1 MNDFLNELW
10 LHPRHIQSRAVTAE
24 NPDGSPG
31 GGAKSPALAGS
42 ASEHLGEGWKTRPSV
57 HIPSGTVFTVADI
70 EGPGMIRHIWMTC
83 LADGSVYRLPWM
95 RDVHPW
101 RDLIL
106 RICWEDQEH
115 SSVECP
121 LGDFFACGWG
131 RFAQVTSAAVC
142 VNPGNA
148 MNCYWQMPFRTR
160 CRITLENRSPDGAT
174 LYYQVDYTQQD
185 LPDDICYFHTQFR
198 RTNPT
203 QPKQPHVILDGVR
216 GRGQYAGTYVCWGS
230 NSVGWWGEGEVKF
243 YIDGDEKYP
252 SICGTGTEDYF
263 CGSYNFENT
272 STHEYQTFC
281 TPYAGLCQVIK
292 PDGLYQSQ
300 TRFGM
305 YRWHIPDPVYFEESI
320 KVDIQALGWT
330 EYGKFKC
337 LSDDVSSAAFWYQT
351 LPTQIFPDLPPREE
365 MEV

>member
-1 MNDFLNELW
+1 
-10 LHPRHIQSRAVTAE
+10 
-24 NPDGSPG
+24 
-31 GGAKSPALAGS
+31 
-42 ASEHLGEGWKTRPSV
+42 
-57 HIPSGTVFTVADI
+57 
-70 EGPGMIRHIWMTC
+70 MIRHIWMTC

-115 SSVECP
+115 PSVECP

-148 MNCYWQMPFRTR
+148 MNRYWQMPFRTR

-174 LYYQVDYTQQD
+174 LYYQVDYTLQD

-263 CGSYNFENT
+263 CGSYNFEST

-292 PDGLYQSQ
+292 PDG
-300 TRFGM
+300 
-305 YRWHIPDPVYFEESI
+305 
-320 KVDIQALGWT
+320 
-330 EYGKFKC
+330 
-337 LSDDVSSAAFWYQT
+337 
-351 LPTQIFPDLPPREE
+351 
-365 MEV
+365 